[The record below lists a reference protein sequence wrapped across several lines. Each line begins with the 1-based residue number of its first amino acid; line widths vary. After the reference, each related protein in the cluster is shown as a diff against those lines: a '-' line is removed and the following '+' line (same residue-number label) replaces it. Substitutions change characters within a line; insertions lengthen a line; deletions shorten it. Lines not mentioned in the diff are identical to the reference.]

1 MAKQNID
8 LVIGVLSRI
17 TTTHPHDTAKV
28 EKAALLLAGIYGTE
42 VMWLGKS
49 AHGGIVQNAPGG
61 GLRWKWSDMRS
72 TLTVLRWARGLHV
85 NVLPQE
91 ILWKWSDMRS
101 TLTVLRSARGLSV
114 NVLPQEIR
122 ALDTVI
128 AELETMVTARRFEG
142 PLPSIEFVERSLFMM
157 KGDPPFNAA
166 RDTAVRILE
175 MMIDAGDAPRIP
187 SGARKGRMRTKV
199 KDMQTTLH
207 VLAVLRTSFAGEQIP
222 ASNPFRSFRSDAPK
236 NPHPELPKW
245 IAAVDQVMAR
255 VNRWKTRSSR
265 GRLKHPPPGRE
276 RAGKARR
283 KNFGGR

>member
-72 TLTVLRWARGLHV
+72 TLTVLR
-85 NVLPQE
+85 
-91 ILWKWSDMRS
+91 
-101 TLTVLRSARGLSV
+101 SARGLSV

-128 AELETMVTARRFEG
+128 AELETMVPARRFEG

-175 MMIDAGDAPRIP
+175 MMIYAGDAPRIP

-207 VLAVLRTSFAGEQIP
+207 VLAVLRTSFTGEQIP

-276 RAGKARR
+276 RTRKARR
-283 KNFGGR
+283 KNFGGRATGQS